1 MDTTTTTT
9 TTAGTVKVGRTTYTA
24 EHQAFANGHVV
35 TWLTGPRGG
44 QFFLREITTRG
55 KSTGL
60 FEAAS
65 LTTSSTI
72 RDRGNAVRF
81 VVLAG
86 LVEVAA

>member
-1 MDTTTTTT
+1 MNYTTTD
-9 TTAGTVKVGRTTYTA
+9 AGAVKVGRTTYTA
-24 EHQAFANGHVV
+24 SVQAFENGHVV

-44 QFFLREITTRG
+44 QFFLRAITTRG
-55 KSTGL
+55 KETGL

-81 VVLAG
+81 IVLGG